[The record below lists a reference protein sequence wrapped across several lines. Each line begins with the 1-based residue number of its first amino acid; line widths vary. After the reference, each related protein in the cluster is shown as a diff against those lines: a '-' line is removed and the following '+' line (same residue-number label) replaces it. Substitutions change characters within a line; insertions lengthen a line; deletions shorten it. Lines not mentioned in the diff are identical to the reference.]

1 MRDIIRDASLDADR
15 HLGIL
20 EVWYPDSSEWDT
32 AAFNELKEKELE
44 AIRGEGRE
52 YDRETWFRQE
62 PFFRYFR
69 KFRKTSPVMMQVESF
84 LLKGR
89 PFPEERYNNAV
100 AFLTELKTRCL
111 LGSHDADRIKGDLII
126 YSETAKTP
134 FPSIHGGEAHSY
146 PGDVTC
152 RDDESIVV
160 SMIAGAD
167 ARTCLSD
174 ESRHVLYF
182 AFGTPGMGADEL
194 NGYLNQVEEYIKV
207 LASGAETKY
216 YMF

>member
-32 AAFNELKEKELE
+32 VAFNELKEKELE
-44 AIRGEGRE
+44 AIREEGRE

-69 KFRKTSPVMMQVESF
+69 KFKKTSPVMMQVESF

-152 RDDESIVV
+152 RDDKSIVV
-160 SMIAGAD
+160 SMIAGTD
-167 ARTCLSD
+167 SRTCLRDDS
-174 ESRHVLYF
+174 EHVLYF
-182 AFGTPGMGADEL
+182 AFGTPGMATETL
-194 NGYLNQVEEYIKV
+194 KTYLDQVEQYVKV
-207 LASGAETKY
+207 LAPKAETKLHLY
-216 YMF
+216 

>member
-32 AAFNELKEKELE
+32 DAFEALKDRELE
-44 AIRGEGRE
+44 AIRAEGAE

-62 PFFRYFR
+62 PYFRYFR
-69 KFRKTSPVMMQVESF
+69 KFKKTSPVMMQVESF

-89 PFPEERYNNAV
+89 PFPEGKYTNSA

-111 LGSHDADRIKGDLII
+111 LGSHDAEKIEGDLVI
-126 YSETAKTP
+126 YQETEKTD
-134 FPSIHGGEAHSY
+134 FPSIHGGVAHSY
-146 PGDVTC
+146 PGDITC
-152 RDDESIVV
+152 RDDGSIVV

-174 ESRHVLYF
+174 DSRHVLYF
-182 AFGTPGMGADEL
+182 AFGTPGMAAEVL
-194 NGYLNQVEEYIKV
+194 EEYLRQVEKYIKV
-207 LASGAETKY
+207 LAPAAKTE
-216 YMF
+216 MHVM